1 MLSNRRKFLQLG
13 SLATGS
19 SMLPKFL
26 KAFES
31 RAGGL
36 GGDKVLVVLQLSGG
50 NDGLNTVIPIRNDIY
65 FRERPGIS
73 ISRDQALSLQSE
85 AGLHPALTHL
95 KTLYDEGNLAI
106 LQNVGYPNPD
116 RSHFRSM
123 DIWQTASNSHEYL
136 NSGWLGRYLD
146 AQCVD
151 CSKPTQVLEMDD
163 MLSLALTGNRM
174 KGLAL
179 RDPKRLYETSRDPF
193 FRDLLGAGI
202 TGPADEPASY
212 LYKVMAETISSADYI
227 FEQSQLHPS
236 TTVYPDTEIGK
247 NFKTIASLISS
258 AINTRVYY
266 VSLGSFD
273 THAGQQAK
281 QEKLFSELNEA
292 LKSFTGDLKSN
303 HRFED
308 VLVMSFSEFG
318 RRVGENASG
327 GTDHG
332 TANNMFLISGGLK
345 NKGLLNEMPDLSEL
359 DDGDLRAQ
367 LDFKSV
373 YATVLNRWLQ
383 ADDYA
388 ILGKQYDYLNFI

>member
-1 MLSNRRKFLQLG
+1 MLINRRKFLQLG

-19 SMLPKFL
+19 SMLPQFL
-26 KAFES
+26 KAFEG
-31 RAGGL
+31 RNGGL
-36 GGDKVLVVLQLSGG
+36 GGNKVLVVLQLSGG

-65 FRERPGIS
+65 YRERPGIS
-73 ISRDQALSLQSE
+73 ISPDQALTLQSE
-85 AGLHPALTHL
+85 AGLHPALTHF

-146 AQCVD
+146 AQCEN

-163 MLSLALTGNRM
+163 MLSPALSGNRM

-193 FRDLLGAGI
+193 FRDLLE
-202 TGPADEPASY
+202 TGTTEHRDEPTSY

-247 NFKTIASLISS
+247 NLKTIASLISS

-292 LKSFTGDLKSN
+292 LKSFTSDLKSN

-308 VLVMSFSEFG
+308 VLMMSFSEFG
-318 RRVGENASG
+318 RRVGENGSG

-345 NKGLLNEMPDLSEL
+345 TKGLLNEMPDLNSL
-359 DDGDLRAQ
+359 DEGDLRAQ

-373 YATVLNRWLQ
+373 YATVLNKWLQ
-383 ADDYA
+383 ADDIA